1 MTSAELYV
9 RYADLLSAVAPSI
22 WALYPHIISIVNSTE
37 TTYAKMNAFVAPL
50 DVEAVDVALLI
61 PVMLGEQGNGTVRLN
76 LTRIDRVWGGAAKN
90 SNGYMRAGGVHIQ
103 HPLVKKRL
111 SQREGGDGRGG
122 GGGGGEVSSVD
133 GVKSTA
139 DREGKDD
146 DVLSVDGVKSAAA
159 FPTELGETSHVN
171 DKIASYSYVF
181 EALWPGQGA
190 QWKQICDPIVNTDSM
205 IVDVGLIDGASLV
218 RARRVP
224 SRK

>member
-22 WALYPHIISIVNSTE
+22 WALYSHIISIVNSTE

-50 DVEAVDVALLI
+50 DVEAVDVALLF

-90 SNGYMRAGGVHIQ
+90 SNGYMRSGGVHIQ

-111 SQREGGDGRGG
+111 SQREGGGG
-122 GGGGGEVSSVD
+122 DVSSVD
-133 GVKSTA
+133 GVKST
-139 DREGKDD
+139 
-146 DVLSVDGVKSAAA
+146 SAS
-159 FPTELGETSHVN
+159 PTELGETSHVN

-205 IVDVGLIDGASLV
+205 IVDVELIDGASLV

-224 SRK
+224 SRE

>member
-122 GGGGGEVSSVD
+122 GGGGGGEVSSVD
-133 GVKSTA
+133 GVKS
-139 DREGKDD
+139 
-146 DVLSVDGVKSAAA
+146 AAA
-159 FPTELGETSHVN
+159 SPAELGETSHVN